1 MSIEIAYMTATE
13 LVARFFD
20 KSLSPVEATEA
31 ALARLDATEPKINAF
46 QFTAHDAARKA
57 ARASE
62 CRWQSGEPQGVLD
75 GVPVTVK
82 DLIPLA
88 GWPLRNGS
96 ATTDSAP
103 CNFDA
108 PSVARLRDAGAV
120 FLGKTTSPE
129 YGWKGI
135 TDGPLFGYTRNP
147 WNLAHSPGG
156 SSGGAAASLAA
167 GVGALALGNDG
178 GGSIRI
184 PSSYSGIY
192 GIKPSFGRVP
202 DHPREG
208 AFCTTSSE
216 GPMTR
221 TVEDAALM
229 LNELAKPDARDWY
242 ALPYDARDWR
252 DGLDADVKGWR
263 VAYAPGL
270 GGAVVAPDVRALV
283 DRAVERLAGLGADV
297 EEVGPVIEALEPVF
311 TDYWLA
317 GFASILRAIP
327 DGKHELLDPRF
338 RDLAERGLT
347 VTLPQ
352 YHAAMRARAR
362 LGVLMNQFH
371 ETYDLLVT
379 PTLPTTAPVAETP
392 YHSQSLHRWN
402 HAVPFTL
409 PFNLTGQPGA
419 SIPCGVSEAGLP
431 VGLQLVAARHRE
443 DLVLKASHAFETLAP
458 QQWPQPAVEGA
469 LEADATGGG

>member
-1 MSIEIAYMTATE
+1 MPNEIAYMTATE
-13 LVARFFD
+13 LLRRFRD

-46 QFTAHDAARKA
+46 QFTAHEEARRAARD
-57 ARASE
+57 SE
-62 CRWQSGEPQGVLD
+62 ARWQKGEPQGALD

-82 DLIPLA
+82 DLIPLK

-96 ATTDSAP
+96 ATTDDSP
-103 CNFDA
+103 CTFDA
-108 PSVARLRDAGAV
+108 PSVARLREAGAV

-129 YGWKGI
+129 FGWKGI
-135 TDGPLFGYTRNP
+135 TDGPLFGTTRNP
-147 WNLAHSPGG
+147 WSLAHSPGG

-184 PSSYSGIY
+184 PSSYSGTY

-208 AFCTTSSE
+208 AFCTSSSE

-221 TVEDAALM
+221 SVEDAALT

-242 ALPYDARDWR
+242 ALPYDDRDWR
-252 DGLDADVKGWR
+252 KGLDAGIKGWR
-263 VAYAPGL
+263 IAFAPGL
-270 GGAVVAPDVRALV
+270 GGAEVWPQVRALV
-283 DRAVERLAGLGADV
+283 DAAVEKLAGLGAEV
-297 EEVGPVIEALEPVF
+297 EEVGPVIEPLEPVF

-317 GFASILRAIP
+317 GFASIMRAIP
-327 DGKHELLDPRF
+327 EDKRDLMDPRL
-338 RDLAERGLT
+338 RDLAERGLS

-352 YHAAMRARAR
+352 YHACMVARAR

-419 SIPCGVSEAGLP
+419 SIPCGVTEVGLP
-431 VGLQLVAARHRE
+431 VGLQIVAARHRE
-443 DLVLKASHAFETLAP
+443 DLVLKASHAYEQLHP
-458 QQWPQPAVEGA
+458 QVWPQPDVENA
-469 LEADATGGG
+469 LAA

>member
-1 MSIEIAYMTATE
+1 MSTEIAYMTATE
-13 LVARFFD
+13 LLSRFDD
-20 KSLSPVEATEA
+20 KSLSPVEATDA
-31 ALARLDATEPKINAF
+31 ALSRLEATEPRINAF
-46 QFTAHDAARKA
+46 QHVGQDAAREA
-57 ARASE
+57 ARESE
-62 CRWQSGEPQGVLD
+62 ARWHRGDPQGALD

-96 ATTDSAP
+96 ATTDETV
-103 CNFDA
+103 CTFDA
-108 PSVARLRDAGAV
+108 PSVARLREAGAV

-135 TDGPLFGYTRNP
+135 TDGPLFGHTRNP
-147 WNLAHSPGG
+147 WKPAHSPGG

-192 GIKPSFGRVP
+192 GIKPNFGRVP
-202 DHPREG
+202 DYPREG
-208 AFCTTSSE
+208 AFCTTSAE

-221 TVEDAALM
+221 SVEDAALM
-229 LNELAKPDARDWY
+229 LNELAKPDPRDWY
-242 ALPYDARDWR
+242 ALPYDSRDWR
-252 DGLDADVKGWR
+252 AGLDDGIEGWR
-263 VAYAPGL
+263 IAYAPGL
-270 GGAVVAPDVRALV
+270 GGADVDPEVRALV
-283 DRAVERLAGLGADV
+283 DRAVGQLADLGADV
-297 EEVGPVIEALEPVF
+297 DNVGQVIEPLEPQF

-317 GFASILRAIP
+317 GFASILRGIP
-327 DGKHELLDPRF
+327 DDRHELLDPRF
-338 RDLAERGLT
+338 RELAERGLS

-352 YHAAMRARAR
+352 YNDGMVARAR
-362 LGVLMNQFH
+362 LGVLMNEFH

-379 PTLPTTAPVAETP
+379 PTLPTTAPIAETP

-419 SIPCGVSEAGLP
+419 SIPCGVSDAGLP

-443 DLVLKASHAFETLAP
+443 DLVLKASRAFERLAP
-458 QQWPQPAVEGA
+458 QDWPQPAVETALGA
-469 LEADATGGG
+469 VG